1 MHRCLNQELLYE
13 HSSHFIFDVAEW
25 MCEKG
30 QGRSPTR
37 FGVIFSP
44 MGGRQTDTANP
55 WGAFAPITIKLSRSN
70 PPEKFVAN
78 W

>member
-25 MCEKG
+25 VCEKG
-30 QGRSPTR
+30 QGRSPAG

-44 MGGRQTDTANP
+44 VGGIIIISLVD
-55 WGAFAPITIKLSRSN
+55 KLTTRT
-70 PPEKFVAN
+70 PAGRKVG
-78 W
+78 